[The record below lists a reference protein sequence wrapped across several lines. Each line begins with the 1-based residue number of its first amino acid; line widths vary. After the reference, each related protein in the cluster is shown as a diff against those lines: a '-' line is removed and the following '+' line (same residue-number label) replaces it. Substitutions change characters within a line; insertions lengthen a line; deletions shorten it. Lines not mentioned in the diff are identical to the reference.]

1 MDGWCNRWVGQV
13 SPSSLD
19 VALISALN
27 ISEIVVDKS
36 AVKIHLPIKRK
47 KKTKWKRRNIM
58 AQKALHFFQF
68 SRLYGLPAK
77 SCGETRTHI
86 TPKSHP

>member
-47 KKTKWKRRNIM
+47 KKNKMEKTEYYGSKGIAFFSVLKALRIACKILRRN
-58 AQKALHFFQF
+58 
-68 SRLYGLPAK
+68 
-77 SCGETRTHI
+77 
-86 TPKSHP
+86 

>member
-47 KKTKWKRRNIM
+47 KKQNGKDGILWLKRHCI
-58 AQKALHFFQF
+58 FFSSQGF
-68 SRLYGLPAK
+68 TDCLQNPAAK
-77 SCGETRTHI
+77 LGHT
-86 TPKSHP
+86 